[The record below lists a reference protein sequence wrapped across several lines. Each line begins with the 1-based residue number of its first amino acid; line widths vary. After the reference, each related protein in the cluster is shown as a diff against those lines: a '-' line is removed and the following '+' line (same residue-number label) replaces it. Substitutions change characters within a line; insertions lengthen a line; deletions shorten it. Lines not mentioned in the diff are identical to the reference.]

1 MKYIIIGN
9 GIAGI
14 QAAETIRQMD
24 STGRITMI
32 GDETFSPYCRPMIS
46 LVLEG
51 AITPEKLA
59 IRGDDFYERNQIE
72 PVLGKRVTQI
82 DVADR
87 KVIIDETPKGGA
99 KTCFSFDKLLIAS
112 GADARPIKAE
122 GLDLKNIFYMRGQ
135 ADVLGM
141 RETLTKAR
149 KALVLGGGLVG
160 FKAAYGLMKRGLE
173 VTMLIK
179 SGYPLSMQV
188 DESAGNL
195 ILNELVKHGLH
206 VRVGAEVSSFEGNR
220 HVTGAHLSDG
230 SAIKCDMVVIGK
242 GVLPSVSFVPHD
254 HINVDLGILVNENL
268 ETSSSGIYAAGD
280 VAEYIDIARKTRWV
294 NAIWPEAV
302 NQGRLAGM
310 NMAGRPVRFK
320 GSLSRNVIRIFD
332 LDVMTCG
339 LVNPPMANDHE
350 VISQI
355 NPHKK
360 LIKCLSET
368 SKDYYEVI
376 DEMNHRQSLYR
387 KLVFKNNI
395 LVGMV
400 MINQIEQGGLF
411 ASMIQNEIPIRISK
425 EAMLNPRFN
434 YKQIL

>member
-14 QAAETIRQMD
+14 QAAETIRKID
-24 STGRITMI
+24 SDGAITMI
-32 GDETFSPYCRPMIS
+32 GDETYSPYCRPMIS

-51 AITPEKLA
+51 VLSPDKLA
-59 IRGDDFYERNQIE
+59 IRGEDFYERLHIE
-72 PVLGKRVTQI
+72 PVLGNRVTHV

-87 KVIIDETPKGGA
+87 QVIIDETPKGGR
-99 KTCFSFDKLLIAS
+99 KTCFSYDKLLIAS
-112 GADARPIKAE
+112 GADARPIKAG
-122 GLDLKNIFYMRGQ
+122 GLNLKNIFYMRGQ
-135 ADVLGM
+135 ADVLKM
-141 RETLTKAR
+141 MEALTKA
-149 KALVLGGGLVG
+149 KTALVLGGGLVG

-188 DESAGNL
+188 DEAAGNL
-195 ILNELVKHGLH
+195 ILNELVNHGLN
-206 VRVGAEVSSFEGNR
+206 VRVGAAVNAFEGDN

-230 SAIKCDMVVIGK
+230 SVIECDMVVIGK
-242 GVLPSVSFVPHD
+242 GVMPSLSFVPRD
-254 HINVDLGILVNENL
+254 QIKVDLGIMVDEHL
-268 ETSSSGIYAAGD
+268 ETTSPGIFAAGD
-280 VAEYIDIARKTRWV
+280 VAEYVDIARKTRWV

-310 NMAGRPVRFK
+310 NMAGRKVAYK

-332 LDVMTCG
+332 VDVMTCG
-339 LVNPPMANDHE
+339 IVNPPMAPDYE

-360 LIKCLSET
+360 LIRCLSGISE
-368 SKDYYEVI
+368 SDYEVI
-376 DEMNHRQSLYR
+376 NQINPRKSLYQ
-387 KLVFKNNI
+387 KLVFKNDI

-400 MINQIEQGGLF
+400 LVNKVDQGGLF
-411 ASMIQNEIPIRISK
+411 AALIQSETPIRIPK
-425 EAMLNPRFN
+425 EAMLNPGFN